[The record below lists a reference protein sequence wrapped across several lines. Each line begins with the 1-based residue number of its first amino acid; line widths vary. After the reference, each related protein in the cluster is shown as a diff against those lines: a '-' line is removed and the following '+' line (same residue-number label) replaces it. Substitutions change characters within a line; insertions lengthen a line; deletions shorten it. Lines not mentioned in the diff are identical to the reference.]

1 MAPWLN
7 LRNLTGSSVRVRAL
21 QVSAPLD
28 SRTNPSQVGETC
40 SVPDPG
46 RRQAQRIWASV
57 TVAGRCN
64 GEAQSARGSSE
75 VTHLV
80 WVSWGS
86 AQLIWN
92 ECSGLGPVGQVWTVT
107 EPVGWPRMAMDRW
120 ALLVR
125 PWAWAI
131 HVGFSL
137 TCLGVDEQAQDVW
150 EEKGWPNSTSYG
162 QDSLKGR
169 DVWEG
174 SFMGVGND
182 PVMVFDHG

>member
-1 MAPWLN
+1 MDQGKTKSRSGNRPRDLEGLN
-7 LRNLTGSSVRVRAL
+7 KMKK
-21 QVSAPLD
+21 
-28 SRTNPSQVGETC
+28 
-40 SVPDPG
+40 
-46 RRQAQRIWASV
+46 ASW
-57 TVAGRCN
+57 TKCLAARPCKK
-64 GEAQSARGSSE
+64 EAQPARRSS
-75 VTHLV
+75 
-80 WVSWGS
+80 
-86 AQLIWN
+86 LIWN

-107 EPVGWPRMAMDRW
+107 VPVGWPRMAMDRW

-131 HVGFSL
+131 HVGFIL
-137 TCLGVDEQAQDVW
+137 TCLEVDEQAQDVW

>member
-1 MAPWLN
+1 MDQGKTKSRSGSRPRDLEGLN
-7 LRNLTGSSVRVRAL
+7 KMKKASWTKCLAARPCKKEAQPDGRSSVGA
-21 QVSAPLD
+21 QVEC
-28 SRTNPSQVGETC
+28 V
-40 SVPDPG
+40 
-46 RRQAQRIWASV
+46 
-57 TVAGRCN
+57 
-64 GEAQSARGSSE
+64 SS
-75 VTHLV
+75 L
-80 WVSWGS
+80 SWMDYLT
-86 AQLIWN
+86 QL
-92 ECSGLGPVGQVWTVT
+92 VGQVWTVT

-137 TCLGVDEQAQDVW
+137 TCLGVDEQAQDIW
-150 EEKGWPNSTSYG
+150 EEKGWLNSTSYG